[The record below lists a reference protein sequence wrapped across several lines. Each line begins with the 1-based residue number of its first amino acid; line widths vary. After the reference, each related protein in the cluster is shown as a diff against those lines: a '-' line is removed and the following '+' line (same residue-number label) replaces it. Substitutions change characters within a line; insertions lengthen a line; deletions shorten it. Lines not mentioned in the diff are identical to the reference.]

1 LNEFEE
7 IIRSKEAT
15 IKMLQQELASK
26 VLSFEREITELR
38 ADLVLKKR
46 EKGDLEKEI
55 AAFQVELE
63 EFVNRERVFAK
74 K

>member
-38 ADLVLKKR
+38 AELVLKKR

>member
-1 LNEFEE
+1 
-7 IIRSKEAT
+7 
-15 IKMLQQELASK
+15 MLQQELALK
-26 VLSFEREITELR
+26 VPSFEREITELQ
-38 ADLVLKKR
+38 AELVLKKR

>member
-15 IKMLQQELASK
+15 IKMLQQELALK
-26 VLSFEREITELR
+26 VPSFEREITELQ
-38 ADLVLKKR
+38 AELVLKKR